1 MARYHLEDMRELTFS
16 HTKEHLK
23 LDEQR
28 IKDKITQ
35 SGETVNGAGEKSKG
49 KELWQTWSHQGK
61 VLQMVSNWQ
70 EKKVYKCHGP
80 NLPQISHD

>member
-1 MARYHLEDMRELTFS
+1 MRELTFS

-49 KELWQTWSHQGK
+49 KEL
-61 VLQMVSNWQ
+61 
-70 EKKVYKCHGP
+70 
-80 NLPQISHD
+80 